1 MSYYFGPKVHIL
13 RVSLLYVQP
22 EVWRR
27 VVVASDMALPRFA
40 TALERAMGWD
50 STHLHLFDVA
60 GVLFGNTEHDAPHL
74 IDERVA
80 TVSHL
85 LPRVGCSLKW
95 DYDFGD
101 SWEHDVVVE
110 AIEPL
115 DTKEKYPIVTG
126 GERACPPEDCGGT
139 GGYEELLRVLGDPTD
154 EEHESMVDWAPK
166 GFDPA
171 AFDLV
176 AANRRLRAK

>member
-1 MSYYFGPKVHIL
+1 MSFYFGPKVHIL
-13 RVSLLYVQP
+13 SVSLLYVQP

-27 VVVASDMALPRFA
+27 VVVVSDMPLPKFA

-85 LPRVGCSLKW
+85 LPHVGCSLKW
-95 DYDFGD
+95 EYDFGD

-126 GERACPPEDCGGT
+126 GERACPPEDCGGS